1 MLTQQYVQH
10 DWPPFLWAAV
20 LLTMAT
26 LVVVGMGLFLVL
38 ANRPKRH
45 RHSGPQAGRSA
56 DVTRTWPVRGPRATL
71 GVHPCCAVRRAR

>member
-10 DWPPFLWAAV
+10 DWPPALFALM

-45 RHSGPQAGRSA
+45 RHSGPQAG
-56 DVTRTWPVRGPRATL
+56 
-71 GVHPCCAVRRAR
+71 